1 MMINRKYQR
10 LFGAILFY
18 VLGSLVAIVILIP
31 FLWMIITSLK
41 SKGALLSIPVEW
53 IPKEPSLDAYTKIL
67 GLQDFSGSI
76 FNSFYLAVT
85 TSLVQILSASMAAYA
100 FSKIRFKGRESLF
113 KVYLATMMIPF
124 QVVFIPLFIVMSSL
138 KLTNNLNAF
147 LLLQLFN
154 PFAIFMLR
162 QKMMTISDSFIEAA
176 IIDGANQ
183 LQIFRKIV
191 LPLSSGILA
200 TLAVMAFM
208 GSWND
213 YLFPLVMISDK
224 KKFTLPLILSALQ
237 GQYSSDYNLL
247 MAGSLISILPILIV
261 YMLAQNYFRSGL
273 QIGGIKG

>member
-1 MMINRKYQR
+1 MMIDRKHQK
-10 LFGAILFY
+10 LWGAMLFY
-18 VLGSLVAIVILIP
+18 VLGSLVAIIILIP

-41 SKGALLSIPVEW
+41 SKGTLLSIPIEW
-53 IPKEPSLDAYTKIL
+53 IPKEPSLDAYKKIL
-67 GLQDFSGSI
+67 SLQDFSGSI
-76 FNSFYLAVT
+76 FNSFYLAIT

-100 FSKIRFKGRESLF
+100 FSKIRFKGREPLF

-124 QVVFIPLFIVMSSL
+124 QVVFIPLFIVMSSM

-183 LQIFRKIV
+183 LQIFRRIV
-191 LPLSSGILA
+191 LPLTSGILA
-200 TLAVMAFM
+200 TLGVMAFM

-261 YMLAQNYFRSGL
+261 YILAQKYFRSGL
-273 QIGGIKG
+273 QVGGIKG

>member
-1 MMINRKYQR
+1 MMVNRKAR
-10 LFGAILFY
+10 KFTSATMFY
-18 VLGSLVAIVILIP
+18 VLGTLVALVILIP

-53 IPKEPSLDAYTKIL
+53 IPKEPSLNSYKKLFA
-67 GLQDFSGSI
+67 LQNFTGSVI
-76 FNSFYLAVT
+76 NSFYLAIT
-85 TSLVQILSASMAAYA
+85 TTVVQIISAAMAAYA

-113 KVYLATMMIPF
+113 KVYLTTMMIPF
-124 QVVFIPLFIVMSSL
+124 QVTFIPLFIVMSSL

-162 QKMMTISDSFIEAA
+162 QKMMTISDSFVEAA
-176 IIDGANQ
+176 IIDGASQ
-183 LQIFRKIV
+183 RQIFIKII

-200 TLAVMAFM
+200 TLSVMSFM
-208 GSWND
+208 NSWND
-213 YLFPLVMISDK
+213 YLFTLVMLSDK
-224 KKFTLPLILSALQ
+224 KKFTLPLLLNSLQ

-261 YMLAQNYFRSGL
+261 YIFAQKYFRSGL
-273 QIGGIKG
+273 QIGGVKG

>member
-1 MMINRKYQR
+1 MMISRRCRKF
-10 LFGAILFY
+10 LGAVSFY
-18 VLGSLVAIVILIP
+18 IFGSLVALVILIP
-31 FLWMIITSLK
+31 FFWMIITSLK

-53 IPKEPSLDAYTKIL
+53 IPKEPSLNAYKKIFTL
-67 GLQDFSGSI
+67 EGFSSSI

-85 TSLVQILSASMAAYA
+85 TSLVQILSAAMAAYA
-100 FSKIRFKGRESLF
+100 FSKIQFKGRESLF
-113 KVYLATMMIPF
+113 KIYLATMMIPF
-124 QVVFIPLFIVMSSL
+124 QVVFIPLFIVMTSL
-138 KLTNNLNAF
+138 KLTNNLSAF
-147 LLLQLFN
+147 MLLQLFN

-183 LQIFRKIV
+183 FQIFWKVI

-200 TLAVMAFM
+200 TLGVMAFM

-213 YLFPLVMISDK
+213 YLFPLVMLSDK

-237 GQYSSDYNLL
+237 GQYTNDYNLL

-261 YMLAQNYFRSGL
+261 YMFAQKYFRSGL
-273 QIGGIKG
+273 QIGGVKG